1 MKQIKLSELD
11 QTESNLLEQ
20 AKLAAQNYFNKRTN
34 RRVDAALLCK
44 DGSIYQGASIRR
56 TNVSNSTCAERM
68 ALDKAIFDHKY
79 EYTTL
84 AIIGF
89 HDDSKPDEI
98 IAPCGLCRQILAE
111 AEYNGNIGQTFTVIL
126 ASSDLSNII
135 KTDTKELF
143 PISYHGKEK

>member
-11 QTESNLLEQ
+11 QKELDLLEQ
-20 AKLAAQNYFNKRTN
+20 AKLAAQKYFNKRTN
-34 RRVDAALLCK
+34 RRVGAALLCN
-44 DGSIYQGASIRR
+44 DGSIYQGTSIRR

-68 ALDKAIFDHKY
+68 ALDKAMFDQKY

-84 AIIGF
+84 AIIGYL
-89 HDDSKPDEI
+89 DDTKPDEI

-111 AEYNGNIGQTFTVIL
+111 AEYNGKTSQVFSVIL
-126 ASSDLSNII
+126 ASSNLSNII

-143 PISYHGKEK
+143 PIPYHGKEK